1 MKGRKIPAG
10 EKGRRG
16 LFLPEA
22 ADELNGFI
30 AVRTQGEAES
40 AGILLQAHLADI
52 GKPQG
57 G

>member
-10 EKGRRG
+10 EEGRRG

-40 AGILLQAHLADI
+40 ASIFLQAYLADR
-52 GKPQG
+52 P
-57 G
+57 